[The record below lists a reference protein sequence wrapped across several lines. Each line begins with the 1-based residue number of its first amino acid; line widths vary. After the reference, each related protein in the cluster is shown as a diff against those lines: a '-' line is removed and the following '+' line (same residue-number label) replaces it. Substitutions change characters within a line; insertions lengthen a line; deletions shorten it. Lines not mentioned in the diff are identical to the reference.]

1 MRAVRVR
8 SCMELIVPCVGA
20 DHHPP
25 PPILV
30 SFCNAVLGW
39 LDWRLMPQI
48 RFYASQDCVSDPSL
62 TSPVPLLGRGH
73 SGRNVAVQVYC
84 RLRANCALRRFC
96 VLLRDFEGEHAFH
109 EEHKPLP
116 PKQTQ
121 RAKNDTCVGGANL
134 SRSRSTTA
142 ASSLCRHERDVR
154 ARARGLS
161 IAPRLRHHAPRC
173 FVCALRHDAWRPHP
187 PLP

>member
-1 MRAVRVR
+1 
-8 SCMELIVPCVGA
+8 
-20 DHHPP
+20 
-25 PPILV
+25 
-30 SFCNAVLGW
+30 
-39 LDWRLMPQI
+39 MPQI

-62 TSPVPLLGRGH
+62 TSPVPLLGRGD

-187 PLP
+187 PALSGPLGRTAKSHQPFPFRGPTSTQR